1 MLFLTIN
8 NIRYIKECFIKELDG
23 YNILRKDI
31 GNENE
36 IFI

>member
-8 NIRYIKECFIKELDG
+8 NIKYIKECFIKELDG
-23 YNILRKDI
+23 YNILR